1 MASGGDIT
9 LQVDETQAS
18 DRGNYS
24 FNATALFLDD
34 LDKCARGLCSFL
46 FRIQINLLQCAMTSS
61 LISIMSVQLEV
72 HLLKLWSDFMR

>member
-1 MASGGDIT
+1 MASGGDTT

-34 LDKCARGLCSFL
+34 LDKCARGL
-46 FRIQINLLQCAMTSS
+46 ILL
-61 LISIMSVQLEV
+61 LDI
-72 HLLKLWSDFMR
+72 